1 MAEASHNARL
11 SGQLTAIHGSVV
23 DIRFAEGVL
32 PDINESIAIERD
44 PGTSLIA
51 EVQQHLDSMTVRAV
65 ALGNTAGLSR
75 GASARAMGAP
85 IRVPVGD
92 AVLGRLLNAVGEPAD
107 RGPGLPA
114 GTPYRPIHA
123 SAPALERL
131 GAAQEIFHTGT
142 KVIDLLAPLVKGGKA
157 AMFGGAG
164 VGKTVLIMELI
175 RTTVERHAGISV
187 FAGIGERSREGHE
200 LLLELKQ
207 SGVLARTALVFGQ
220 MNEPPGARW
229 RAGLTALTIA
239 EHFRDEKHENVLLLI
254 DNVYRL
260 VQAGGEVSGLL
271 GRLPSRVGYQPT
283 LASEIAELE
292 QRIASV
298 AGAAITSIQ
307 AVYVPADDFT
317 DPAVAEIFSHL
328 DSSIVLSREM
338 ASEAMYPAVDPLA
351 STSALLDPRLVG
363 EAHYRIAQEVRKT
376 IAHYRDLQEII
387 ALLGIE
393 ELSAV
398 DRQAVQRARRLMRFL
413 TQPFMVTVAFTG
425 KQGRTVEIADTLAGC
440 RAILDGEFA
449 LHDRRARRGAG
460 ARARQRQGGL
470 MNLTVTTPLA
480 IITKAENVAHVRAE
494 DDTGAFG
501 ILRGHADF
509 LTALAISVVSWRD
522 DRGAEH
528 HVAVRGGMLAVS
540 GGDTITVATREAVA
554 DDDLHRLE
562 TEVLASFQRRSEEE
576 ITARTDA
583 QRLYLAAIRRIYG
596 FLRPDRPDPLPR
608 LTSAASQ
615 DGRES

>member
-44 PGTSLIA
+44 QGTSLIA
-51 EVQQHLDSMTVRAV
+51 EVQQHLDSRTVRAV

-200 LLLELKQ
+200 LLLELKE

-292 QRIASV
+292 ERIASV

-440 RAILDGEFA
+440 RAILDGEA
-449 LHDRRARRGAG
+449 DDWAESSLYMIGG
-460 ARARQRQGGL
+460 LEEARAR
-470 MNLTVTTPLA
+470 
-480 IITKAENVAHVRAE
+480 ERAN
-494 DDTGAFG
+494 AK
-501 ILRGHADF
+501 
-509 LTALAISVVSWRD
+509 
-522 DRGAEH
+522 
-528 HVAVRGGMLAVS
+528 
-540 GGDTITVATREAVA
+540 
-554 DDDLHRLE
+554 
-562 TEVLASFQRRSEEE
+562 
-576 ITARTDA
+576 
-583 QRLYLAAIRRIYG
+583 
-596 FLRPDRPDPLPR
+596 
-608 LTSAASQ
+608 AAS
-615 DGRES
+615 